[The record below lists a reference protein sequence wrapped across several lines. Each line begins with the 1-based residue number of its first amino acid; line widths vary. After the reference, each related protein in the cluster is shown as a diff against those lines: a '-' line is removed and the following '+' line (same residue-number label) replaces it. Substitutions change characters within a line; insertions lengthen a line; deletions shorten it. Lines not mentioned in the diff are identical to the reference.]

1 MPTMGRFLGLCGALG
16 TLFMWLAAA
25 QSPPITIRVL
35 EGDNAINSI
44 KMHRGHD
51 PVVQVLSDSGEPLPH
66 ATVSFLL
73 PATGAGATF
82 GDRGLSTTVETDS
95 HGRAM
100 GRGLVPNRVE
110 GQFNIRVTASWQ
122 GEAANAT
129 IQQTNAEPAAKSA
142 RSKWIVAG
150 VVAAGAAG
158 GAIAA
163 LGGGKS
169 SNSSP
174 VASAAATTGGT
185 AAPSV
190 TINPGTPSFGPP
202 H

>member
-1 MPTMGRFLGLCGALG
+1 MGRFMGLCVSFL
-16 TLFMWLAAA
+16 TFILMNAAA
-25 QSPPITIRVL
+25 QSPGITIRVL
-35 EGDNAINSI
+35 QGDNAINSI

-51 PVVQVLSDSGEPLPH
+51 PVVQVLSDSGEPLPQ

-73 PATGAGATF
+73 PATGPSGTF
-82 GDRGLSTTVETDS
+82 GDRGLSNTVETDS
-95 HGRAM
+95 HGMAL
-100 GRGLVPNRVE
+100 GRGLVPNRVA
-110 GQFNIRVTASWQ
+110 GQFQIRVTASWR

-142 RSKWIVAG
+142 RSKWIIAG

-163 LGGGKS
+163 LSGGK
-169 SNSSP
+169 NSSSTP
-174 VASAAATTGGT
+174 GATTGAT
-185 AAPSV
+185 AATV
-190 TINPGTPSFGPP
+190 TITPGTPSFGPP

>member
-1 MPTMGRFLGLCGALG
+1 MGRFMGLCVPFL
-16 TLFMWLAAA
+16 TFLLHAAP
-25 QSPPITIRVL
+25 QSPAITIRVL
-35 EGDNAINSI
+35 QGDNAINSI

-51 PVVQVLSDSGEPLPH
+51 PVVQVLSDSGEPVPQ

-73 PATGAGATF
+73 PATGASASF

-95 HGRAM
+95 HGMAS

-110 GQFNIRVTASWQ
+110 GQFHIRVTASWQ
-122 GEAANAT
+122 GGAANAT
-129 IQQTNAEPAAKSA
+129 IQQTNAEPAAKSS
-142 RSKWIVAG
+142 RSKWIIAG

-163 LGGGKS
+163 LSGGKS
-169 SNSSP
+169 STTP
-174 VASAAATTGGT
+174 PAATTGAT
-185 AAPSV
+185 PATV
-190 TINPGTPSFGPP
+190 TITPGTPSFGPP

>member
-1 MPTMGRFLGLCGALG
+1 MGRFMGVGVPFV
-16 TLFMWLAAA
+16 TLLVLHAAA
-25 QSPPITIRVL
+25 QSPAITIRVL

-73 PATGAGATF
+73 PATGASATF

-95 HGRAM
+95 HGRAL
-100 GRGLVPNRVE
+100 GRGLVPNRVA
-110 GQFNIRVTASWQ
+110 GQFHIRVTASWQ
-122 GEAANAT
+122 GGAANAT

-142 RSKWIVAG
+142 RSKWIIAG

-169 SNSSP
+169 SSNTP
-174 VASAAATTGGT
+174 AASTGATGAA
-185 AAPSV
+185 V
-190 TINPGTPSFGPP
+190 TITPGTPSFGPP
-202 H
+202 R

>member
-1 MPTMGRFLGLCGALG
+1 MGRFMGVYVAFV
-16 TLFMWLAAA
+16 TLIVGHAAA
-25 QSPPITIRVL
+25 QSPAITIRVL

-51 PVVQVLSDSGEPLPH
+51 PVVQVLSDSGEPLAH

-73 PATGAGATF
+73 PATGASATF

-95 HGRAM
+95 RGRAL

-110 GQFNIRVTASWQ
+110 GQFHIRVTASWQ
-122 GEAANAT
+122 GGAANAT
-129 IQQTNAEPAAKSA
+129 IQQTNAEPAAKSS
-142 RSKWIVAG
+142 RSKWIIAG

-169 SNSSP
+169 SSSTP
-174 VASAAATTGGT
+174 AAATGATPT
-185 AAPSV
+185 AV
-190 TINPGTPSFGPP
+190 TITPGTPSFGPP